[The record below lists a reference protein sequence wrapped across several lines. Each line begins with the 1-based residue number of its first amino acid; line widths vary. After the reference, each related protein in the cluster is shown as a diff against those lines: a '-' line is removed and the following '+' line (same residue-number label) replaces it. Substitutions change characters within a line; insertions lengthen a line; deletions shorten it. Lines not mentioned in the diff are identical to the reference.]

1 MPQYTISSTETFG
14 GSKQMISTATAKIIS
29 ILPDKLVTYISR
41 KVVDRYL
48 KKYASINVEG
58 SENLKG
64 IKTPTIFICN
74 HLSNSDGLVLDK
86 ALQEI
91 NPTFVSGIKLSDNAV
106 TSIGV
111 NVVKTTN
118 INPNTADKEGL
129 KKIVELIKQGE
140 SLLIF
145 PEGTRSRVGSLIE
158 AKKGILLIARM
169 TGAPIVP
176 VGLYGTEKLLP
187 INKEGDMSAETFCY
201 ADVYINIGKQF
212 ECPKRAKEQDK
223 KEYEDFV
230 AKYLMKKIAELLPE
244 DYRGVYKCV
253 D

>member
-1 MPQYTISSTETFG
+1 
-14 GSKQMISTATAKIIS
+14 MISTTTAKIIN
-29 ILPDKLVTYISR
+29 ILPHKCVTYIAK
-41 KVVDRYL
+41 KVVDTYL
-48 KKYASINVEG
+48 KKYANIIIEG

-86 ALQEI
+86 ALKEI
-91 NPTFVSGIKLSDNAV
+91 DPTFVAGVKLSNNAV

-111 NVVKTTN
+111 NVIKTTN
-118 INPNTADKEGL
+118 IKPNTADKEGL
-129 KKIVELIKQGE
+129 KKIIKLVKQGE

-176 VGLYGTEKLLP
+176 IGLYGTEKLIA
-187 INKEGDMSAETFCY
+187 INKEGDMSAEIFNY
-201 ADVYINIGKQF
+201 ADVHINIGKQF
-212 ECPKRAKEQDK
+212 KIPKRVKEQDK
-223 KEYEDFV
+223 KEYEYFSI
-230 AKYLMKKIAELLPE
+230 KYIMKKIAELLPE
-244 DYRGVYKCV
+244 NYRGVYK
-253 D
+253 